1 MKTKMILTI
10 TALTMTCI
18 LTACGARADKTAQL
32 EDQVAQL
39 EQQIKDMQAASQN
52 ETQDNTQNDTLQEDP
67 ATVTSAAETSPATDT
82 TAPTETFP
90 AADTHHTEHDQTPQY
105 DLGTADLSGFA
116 TRIDELEQQIKDTT
130 PTGSVQEQRQQ
141 FDLLKTE
148 IDSIEQD
155 LDYAEDDLEAQYK
168 SKALEASTYRE
179 MDAEIE
185 ALEDRLDRCED
196 QLELL
201 FGIDD

>member
-1 MKTKMILTI
+1 MNTKIILTI

-18 LTACGARADKTAQL
+18 LTACGAREDKTAQL

-39 EQQIKDMQAASQN
+39 EQQIKDMQAASPN

-67 ATVTSAAETSPATDT
+67 ATAT
-82 TAPTETFP
+82 TAPTETSP

-179 MDAEIE
+179 LDAEIE